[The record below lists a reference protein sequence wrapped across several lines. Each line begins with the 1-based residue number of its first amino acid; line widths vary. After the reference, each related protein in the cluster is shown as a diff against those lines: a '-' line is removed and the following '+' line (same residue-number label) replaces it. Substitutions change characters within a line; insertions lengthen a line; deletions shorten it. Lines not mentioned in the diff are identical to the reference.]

1 MVRQESEETVLE
13 QIKKLEN
20 KLNFNFKKVTQVKIA
35 ITRVSYKN
43 EYPDIDREDNERM
56 EFLGDSV
63 LKMILSE
70 HLYNQH
76 DDPEGKMT
84 EIRSTIEKNVT
95 LALIARKLGI
105 KDQILTSVGE
115 RTLVE
120 PEDNNI
126 LADTLEAI
134 IGAMYLDS
142 GYDATRKFVKD
153 KMLMTLL
160 HSKLENG

>member
-1 MVRQESEETVLE
+1 MVRQESEEAVLE
-13 QIKKLEN
+13 QIKELEKKLD
-20 KLNFNFKKVTQVKIA
+20 FIFKKVTQIKIA
-35 ITRVSYKN
+35 ITRTAYKN
-43 EYPDIDREDNERM
+43 EYPDITRDDNERM

-95 LALIARKLGI
+95 LGLIARKLGI
-105 KDQILTSVGE
+105 KNQILMSVGE
-115 RTLVE
+115 SALME
-120 PEDNNI
+120 PEDNSL

-142 GYDATRKFVKD
+142 GYEATRKFVKE

-160 HSKLENG
+160 HSKLEDG